1 MIIGYSL
8 SPGGLLLPYHL
19 GVLQS
24 LSTNNYV
31 TPDTPLAGSSAGSIA
46 VCSHAVGIPSTEA
59 LEGTIRISDRCLEQG
74 GARGRLLPL
83 LRKELDDMLPDDAHE
98 IINARP
104 GLIGLAHRE
113 LWPVN
118 RPVLATQF
126 ETRECLMDAVMDS
139 STFPFFS
146 TNWPVRLVR
155 RKGERLPRVVV
166 DGFFSVPRERY
177 GCPDFDHAL
186 LDDEGN
192 IIGKE
197 LDLSDLEM
205 PLLGEVALSE
215 GEVEVSARPKE
226 EKEDYKGTAPGP
238 ILYEELDTL
247 SRPKSVV
254 DRTITVCVF
263 PHDTVKFTAS
273 KRHDRI
279 SPPPDPNGDT
289 AGQMGNLLRLATQAS
304 SREELSEL
312 YERGLEDAERWVRE
326 EEARGWG
333 LNTKERRENY
343 ARAVGVDQ
351 TAEDD

>member
-19 GVLQS
+19 GILQS

-31 TPDTPLAGSSAGSIA
+31 TSDTPLAGSSAGSIA
-46 VCSHAVGIPSTEA
+46 VCSHAVGISETET
-59 LEGTIRISDRCLEQG
+59 LEATIRVSDHCLEQG

-83 LRKELDDMLPDDAHE
+83 LRKELDDMLPDNAHE
-98 IINARP
+98 IINDRP
-104 GLIGLAHRE
+104 GLVGLAHRE
-113 LWPVN
+113 LWPIN
-118 RPVLATQF
+118 RPVLATHF

-197 LDLSDLEM
+197 LDLNDLEM
-205 PLLGEVALSE
+205 PLLGEEADRE

-226 EKEDYKGTAPGP
+226 EKEDYTDTAPGS
-238 ILYEELDTL
+238 ILYEQREKP

-273 KRHDRI
+273 EKHDRI

-289 AGQMGNLLRLATQAS
+289 SGQMGNLLRLATQAS
-304 SREELSEL
+304 SREELTEL
-312 YERGLEDAERWVRE
+312 YEKGMEDAERWIRE
-326 EEARGWG
+326 EESRGWG
-333 LNTKERRENY
+333 LNNKERRENY
-343 ARAVGVDQ
+343 ARAVGGDPM
-351 TAEDD
+351 AEDG